1 MRVRVRGGGFG
12 LRPKPRLGPE
22 LNQKPTGDFKMD
34 SKQNKEME
42 AKRNVWNK
50 RKDRWNAWKRSQVS
64 QVSK

>member
-1 MRVRVRGGGFG
+1 
-12 LRPKPRLGPE
+12 
-22 LNQKPTGDFKMD
+22 MD